1 MNQDWHTELR
11 TKREKDAIKLL
22 AKHALSLDELAEELG
37 VFTEE
42 ADSILKAL
50 KTRGLNVIQAIDQ
63 RYMINQLLEHGGHVV
78 LSPKP
83 DAKGWIKFG
92 FVTDNHLGN
101 KHSRLDVL
109 QAAYDA
115 FEEDGITHVLQAGN
129 FVDGEFRLN
138 RNELIVFGIDA
149 QLRYWA
155 NEWPVKKDITT
166 YFITGDDHEGW
177 WNQREMINV
186 GEHAEDVACREGR
199 LDLKYIGH
207 VEADVELK
215 TGNGSAALRLMH
227 PGGGS
232 AYAISYA
239 PQKIV
244 ESLQGG
250 EKPPILLI
258 GHYHKFDY
266 CQPREVHCISGG
278 CTCDQTM
285 FMRKNKIAAHVGYS
299 IIRIKQNSEDGH
311 IERVGIDWVPF
322 YDRKFYER
330 RFG

>member
-1 MNQDWHTELR
+1 MKEDWAKELR
-11 TKREKDAIKLL
+11 ARREKDTIKLL
-22 AKHALSLDELAEELG
+22 LKYALTVEELAEELK

-42 ADSILKAL
+42 ADSILKSL
-50 KTRGLNVIQAIDQ
+50 KERGLNIVQSVDKKF
-63 RYMINQLLEHGGHVV
+63 MIHQFLQTGGHLT

-83 DAKGWIKFG
+83 DSQGWIKFG

-109 QAAYDA
+109 QAAFDL
-115 FEEDGITHVLQAGN
+115 FEEEGITDVLQAGN
-129 FVDGEFRLN
+129 FVDGEFRFN
-138 RNELIVFGIDA
+138 RNELIVFGMDA
-149 QLRYWA
+149 QLKFWA
-155 NEWPVKKDITT
+155 NEWPVKKGITT
-166 YFITGDDHEGW
+166 HFITGDDHEGW
-177 WNQREMINV
+177 WNQRELINV
-186 GEHAEDVACREGR
+186 GEHAEDIARREGR
-199 LDLKYIGH
+199 ADLNYIGH

-215 TGNGSAALRLMH
+215 TGNGSAVLRVMH

-250 EKPPILLI
+250 EKPPVLLI

-285 FMRKNKIAAHVGYS
+285 FMRKNKIAAHVGFS

-311 IERVGIDWVPF
+311 IERVGLEWIPF
-322 YDRKFYER
+322 YDLKFYER